1 MKELSVF
8 VDESGDFGEYS
19 AHSPY
24 YIISMVFHD
33 QESNIEATVE
43 MLDRELQMLGY
54 TNHCVHTGPIIR
66 QESDYIN
73 LGISERRRILNKMM
87 AFFKQADI
95 KVKSFYIEKRQVEDR
110 LDAVGKLAKQMAG
123 FIKDNY
129 EFFLSYDKVKVYYDN
144 GQVDVTSILS
154 SVFNS
159 FLNDVEFRK
168 VYPSEYKLFQ
178 VADLICTMKLLKLKM
193 DSIGLSKGELKF
205 FGSPRELKKQYLKHI
220 EKKVLQ

>member
-8 VDESGDFGEYS
+8 VDESGDFGEYA

-33 QESNIEATVE
+33 QESNIDDAVG
-43 MLDRELQMLGY
+43 MLDYELQMLGY
-54 TNHCVHTGPIIR
+54 SNHCVHTGPIIR

-95 KVKSFYIEKRQVEDR
+95 KVKSFCIEKRQVEDR

-193 DSIGLSKGELKF
+193 ESIGLSKGELKF

>member
-33 QESNIEATVE
+33 QESNIDEAVGN
-43 MLDRELQMLGY
+43 LNHELEMLGY
-54 TNHCVHTGPIIR
+54 SNHCIHTGPIIR
-66 QESDYIN
+66 QESDYVN
-73 LGISERRRILNKMM
+73 LGMSERRRILNKMM

-110 LDAVGKLAKQMAG
+110 LDAVGKLAKQIAG

-129 EFFLSYDKVKVYYDN
+129 ELFLSYDKVKIYYDN

-168 VYPSEYKLFQ
+168 VYPSDYKLFQ
-178 VADLICTMKLLKLKM
+178 VADLICTMKLLKLKEENN
-193 DSIGLSKGELKF
+193 GLSRGELKF
-205 FGSPRELKKQYLKHI
+205 FGSIRELKKQYLKHI
-220 EKKVLQ
+220 EKKSL

>member
-8 VDESGDFGEYS
+8 VDESGDFGEYA

-33 QESNIEATVE
+33 QESNIDDAVG
-43 MLDRELQMLGY
+43 MLDYELQMLGY
-54 TNHCVHTGPIIR
+54 SNHCVHTGPIIR

-193 DSIGLSKGELKF
+193 ESIGLSKGELKF